1 MHVKTE
7 LAEYARHRANTGPYA
22 DNLDIDV
29 LVVGAGFGGIYCLY
43 EMRKLG
49 MKTVVYEAGND
60 TGGTWRWNCYPG
72 AGVDSEI
79 PEYQYSIPETW
90 KDWTWS
96 TNYPNYEELR
106 KYFDHVDEVLQV
118 KKDCAFESVVVGA
131 QFDTKGGKWHVK
143 TEDGRTAKA
152 KYLIVSAGF
161 AAKRYLPPWPGTD
174 KFKGVIHHSSF
185 WPREK
190 VEVRGK
196 RCAVIGTGASGV
208 QVVQAWG
215 PEAGHLKVFQ
225 RTPNLA
231 VPMRK
236 RNLSMEEQQQ
246 SKRFYPELFKYR
258 ETCFGGF
265 LYTFSPKGVFDDN
278 EEERRAFLEELWKG
292 GGFRYWLANYK
303 DYLFDPKANRVVYD
317 FWREKVR
324 QRVGDPKTRDLLAPL
339 EPPHP
344 WGVKRPCL
352 EYDYY
357 EQFNRPNV
365 DLVDIKNNP
374 IVELTETGIKLHDG
388 TVHELDVICIATG
401 FDVVTGGMT
410 NMGLTNINGTPLKDE
425 WENGCHTYLGTTVS
439 GYPNMFHLY
448 GPHGPTL
455 LSNGPTSVEIQG
467 RWIADAIKY
476 AERQGFKYINPT
488 KEAANKWKK
497 RVNELSDISLF
508 PTTKSTYMG
517 GSMPDKVFEQVNYA
531 GGEYDYAQEI
541 RATLPKFTGFELVAA

>member
-1 MHVKTE
+1 M
-7 LAEYARHRANTGPYA
+7 
-22 DNLDIDV
+22 
-29 LVVGAGFGGIYCLY
+29 
-43 EMRKLG
+43 
-49 MKTVVYEAGND
+49 
-60 TGGTWRWNCYPG
+60 
-72 AGVDSEI
+72 
-79 PEYQYSIPETW
+79 
-90 KDWTWS
+90 
-96 TNYPNYEELR
+96 
-106 KYFDHVDEVLQV
+106 
-118 KKDCAFESVVVGA
+118 
-131 QFDTKGGKWHVK
+131 
-143 TEDGRTAKA
+143 
-152 KYLIVSAGF
+152 
-161 AAKRYLPPWPGTD
+161 
-174 KFKGVIHHSSF
+174 
-185 WPREK
+185 
-190 VEVRGK
+190 
-196 RCAVIGTGASGV
+196 
-208 QVVQAWG
+208 
-215 PEAGHLKVFQ
+215 
-225 RTPNLA
+225 
-231 VPMRK
+231 
-236 RNLSMEEQQQ
+236 
-246 SKRFYPELFKYR
+246 
-258 ETCFGGF
+258 
-265 LYTFSPKGVFDDN
+265 
-278 EEERRAFLEELWKG
+278 
-292 GGFRYWLANYK
+292 
-303 DYLFDPKANRVVYD
+303 VYD